1 MIDSSELLQVYG
13 KKVGTVPLLQGTS
26 EDKRKRKIARYL
38 NIPEEDIIGATK
50 PGGDI
55 DILGHFIAVDKR
67 KSAVVLALRGTYTLS
82 GVKSDLGVYSKKFC
96 NGVAH
101 GGIADRTDNIWEF
114 VKEKIVSLLKSNP
127 GFDFVITG
135 HSLGAGAAALLIL
148 KLKHEQLLAKLDPSL
163 SDVNIKCFAFAPPPV
178 YLSDV
183 ENENV
188 MADAMK
194 NTFAF
199 IHENDCVPFCSTD
212 SVRRVSRTIDAVDSA
227 TNPIEG
233 PLMAIGKCEIPDSL
247 KKKVFDDSEL
257 PFVDRAEKLGKL
269 LSWLPFLLASASLF
283 LYLTERKCL
292 FSLPLAIP
300 APHVMW
306 LRHVHDDKKGRPMY
320 NAMFCRPQSENGEK
334 GTNDLTLMID
344 KRMISDHMNPQY
356 ERAINSI
363 AEQMKGKHGIDGFV
377 FPPSTET
384 V

>member
-1 MIDSSELLQVYG
+1 
-13 KKVGTVPLLQGTS
+13 
-26 EDKRKRKIARYL
+26 
-38 NIPEEDIIGATK
+38 
-50 PGGDI
+50 
-55 DILGHFIAVDKR
+55 LGHFIAVDKR

-199 IHENDCVPFCSTD
+199 IHENDCVPFCSTY

-257 PFVDRAEKLGKL
+257 PFVDRAEK
-269 LSWLPFLLASASLF
+269 
-283 LYLTERKCL
+283 
-292 FSLPLAIP
+292 LAIP